1 MGPWYCRILRAYWGR
16 FQMLDCAGDYY
27 GEAYQGFQEV
37 TQGDPLSHTIFN
49 MVVYAAVLHLLL
61 LVAGSAGV

>member
-1 MGPWYCRILRAYWGR
+1 
-16 FQMLDCAGDYY
+16 MLDCAGDYY